1 MNAYSLQEKK
11 TKHCRYPNVTLA
23 SCIWVVIPAY
33 DKLNTMGAVGY
44 DEDLESFLDE
54 GLGAEDARGVRKA
67 KPIIP
72 LMWCQYGNMGT
83 VGSLAQRQGV

>member
-1 MNAYSLQEKK
+1 
-11 TKHCRYPNVTLA
+11 
-23 SCIWVVIPAY
+23 
-33 DKLNTMGAVGY
+33 MGAVGY

>member
-44 DEDLESFLDE
+44 DENLESFLDE
-54 GLGAEDARGVRKA
+54 DHAGSRGMRCTGSEKS
-67 KPIIP
+67 KIYHP
-72 LMWCQYGNMGT
+72 L
-83 VGSLAQRQGV
+83 